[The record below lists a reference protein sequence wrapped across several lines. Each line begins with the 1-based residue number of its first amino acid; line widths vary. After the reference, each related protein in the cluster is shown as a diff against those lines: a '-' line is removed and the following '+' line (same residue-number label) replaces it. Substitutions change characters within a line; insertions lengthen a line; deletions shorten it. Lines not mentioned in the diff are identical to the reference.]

1 MHPPLLIYACNA
13 IGNLTKT
20 LKKKTDLV
28 LSLLSIQYHVFN
40 KKKGHIFRTIKLSYL
55 EQHIVIKLSFLF
67 I

>member
-20 LKKKTDLV
+20 LKKTDLV
-28 LSLLSIQYHVFN
+28 LSLLSIQYHVF
-40 KKKGHIFRTIKLSYL
+40 KKKAHIFRTINLSYL
-55 EQHIVIKLSFLF
+55 EQHIVIKLFFLF